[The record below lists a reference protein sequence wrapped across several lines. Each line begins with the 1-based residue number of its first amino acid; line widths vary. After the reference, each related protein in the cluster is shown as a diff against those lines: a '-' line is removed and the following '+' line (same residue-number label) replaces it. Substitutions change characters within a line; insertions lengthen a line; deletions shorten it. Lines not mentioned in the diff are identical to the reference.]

1 MGPWARSFLA
11 AVIGNAERPELEVT
25 ELRIE
30 PGLISA
36 RVEGEE
42 VTLSA
47 PLVPQ
52 RIWAA
57 ITRYAQGMGQL
68 QDAVEGRFQ
77 SVHLE
82 HLLEEDWG
90 ETLIPRSG
98 AITRSGG
105 GDVAAVAFAVA
116 DRIDE
121 SPGELLR
128 WRGVEGTERVL
139 SSADPWQGK
148 PLDAVPGSRATA
160 RGVVLKRLGPSG
172 IASVSGELSGAL
184 RAAYDAFASR
194 L

>member
-11 AVIGNAERPELEVT
+11 AVVGNAERPELEVT
-25 ELRIE
+25 DLRIE

-36 RVEGEE
+36 CVEGEE

-47 PLVPQ
+47 PLIPQ
-52 RIWAA
+52 RIWATV
-57 ITRYAQGMGQL
+57 TRYAQGMGQL
-68 QDAVEGRFQ
+68 QDAVEGKFQ

-90 ETLIPRSG
+90 EQLIPRPGS
-98 AITRSGG
+98 ITRSGDG
-105 GDVAAVAFAVA
+105 VVALAFAVA
-116 DRIDE
+116 DRIDA
-121 SPGELLR
+121 SPNELLV
-128 WRGVEGTERVL
+128 WRGVEGGERVL
-139 SSADPWQGK
+139 PSADAWTGGS
-148 PLDAVPGSRATA
+148 LDGVSTERATA

-172 IASVSGELSGAL
+172 IPSVSGELSGAL